1 MRDFWDSR
9 YSESE
14 YAYGKEPNRFFK
26 SEIDRLTPG
35 SLFMPGEGEG
45 RNAVYA
51 ATKGWDVH
59 ALDISKEGRKKAFAL
74 ADEYGVSIR
83 YSLESIET
91 APVLSGTFDAA
102 ALIFVHLP
110 PELFS
115 IATKKVAEGLKPD
128 GKLIFELYSKKQ
140 LGRSSGGPKNI
151 DMLFDLDHFSSLL
164 IKMGFH
170 LPDIK
175 EQEILLNEGKFHAGS
190 AMVIHGVAHKKSS
203 K

>member
-26 SEIDRLTPG
+26 NEIDRLTPG

-51 ATKGWDVH
+51 STKGWDVH
-59 ALDISKEGRKKAFAL
+59 ALDISNEGRKKAFAL
-74 ADEYGVSIR
+74 ADEFGVSIR

-91 APVLSGTFDAA
+91 ASISTESFDTAA
-102 ALIFVHLP
+102 FIFVHLP

-115 IATKKVAEGLKPD
+115 IAIKKAAEALKPD

-151 DMLFDLDHFSSLL
+151 DMLFDLEHLSRTL
-164 IKMGFH
+164 IKLGFH

-175 EQEILLNEGKFHAGS
+175 EEEILLNEGKFHAGS